1 MSRPDCEEV
10 TFQDA
15 LFCDEEW
22 KLLQDW
28 QKELYK
34 SVMKEIHQALISL
47 GPLIASTVSS
57 LRAKEKNELCPMDV
71 ENSGSRHRLNP
82 SPGDLMA
89 TPDVLVRIK
98 SEEPQKPKNRP
109 HSEEE
114 KRNDC
119 LRTGDLRKEPDILFK
134 MNRKKPSHPTHPPD
148 SGRRGRS
155 ECLSTGFPVLNTEIS
170 LRKEEPVSVSID
182 HCGTE
187 PVACSTN
194 PNSDYEIVSIHIK
207 DENEVYF
214 MDEQDSRRI
223 KRTRTDSGN
232 ESTNRKKKVEDSMKM
247 YERTSAHILAGT
259 SNSLALRS
267 SNMDTPSRSQM
278 WAEAESAEC
287 ESSFCPPLYFDY
299 QHGSPDMGASYT
311 YNEHES
317 NRMSSQHPR
326 DLPNIQT
333 GTEAEKSYSQK
344 TETSGDM
351 STSSRARP
359 FACTQ
364 CEKSFL
370 QKSHLTTHQRTHSGE
385 KPYICIFCHKRFHR
399 KDILDKHVR
408 IHTGERPYKCTE
420 CEKTFVQR
428 GHLTEHQKKHASS
441 NATKYAV

>member
-223 KRTRTDSGN
+223 KRTRTDSGTTRAN
-232 ESTNRKKKVEDSMKM
+232 GEKQVDDCAQLS
-247 YERTSAHILAGT
+247 ERTSPCASSGKT
-259 SNSLALRS
+259 SATSLQSSTKEPNSRRHML
-267 SNMDTPSRSQM
+267 P
-278 WAEAESAEC
+278 EGG
-287 ESSFCPPLYFDY
+287 SSFSSPLYFNLH
-299 QHGSPDMGASYT
+299 HGSPEIGVSDT
-311 YNEHES
+311 YNESGFHAILSNTQQSDRPCTSAES
-317 NRMSSQHPR
+317 DQICSPE
-326 DLPNIQT
+326 
-333 GTEAEKSYSQK
+333 GEC
-344 TETSGDM
+344 
-351 STSSRARP
+351 SRGLRSILKARP
-359 FACTQ
+359 HACTE
-364 CEKSFL
+364 CGKSFV
-370 QKSHLTTHQRTHSGE
+370 QKSHLTTHLRKHTGE
-385 KPYICIFCHKRFHR
+385 KPYICTFCRKSFHR
-399 KDILDKHVR
+399 KDSLNKHVR
-408 IHTGERPYKCTE
+408 LHTGERPYKCMR
-420 CEKTFVQR
+420 CGKTFIQKC
-428 GHLTEHQKKHASS
+428 HLTEHQKKAFFNQNCKKTEHGCD
-441 NATKYAV
+441 